1 MTITPSVNATFY
13 DVSRSWSD
21 GSGGTASLIGTV
33 DVALGRNTIM
43 NKGPSPFTSVSLT
56 LIVNGGAPLHLNH
69 ADTSSIFGTGQFLI
83 FATASSLIF
92 DTANGNGQ
100 NPADLLFGDATNM
113 VGVYGIG
120 SDSLPHF
127 QTVIIGG
134 DTVLDTSISFP
145 NVFGTARSVPDA
157 GSTLAMLSISLLGLG
172 LGFNQLSRDSTRLT
186 G

>member
-120 SDSLPHF
+120 SDSRPHF
-127 QTVIIGG
+127 QTGI
-134 DTVLDTSISFP
+134 
-145 NVFGTARSVPDA
+145 VFGTARSVPDA

-172 LGFNQLSRDSTRLT
+172 LGFNRLSRGSTRLS